1 MQLLAKDSTLTEL
14 AVMAVLKYWSKIHS
28 PKKVMFL
35 NALEEILD
43 IIEPFKS
50 VQLVEPLFRQLAKC
64 VSSPHFQASE
74 RCSTGIM
81 STS

>member
-50 VQLVEPLFRQLAKC
+50 VQLVEPLF
-64 VSSPHFQASE
+64 
-74 RCSTGIM
+74 
-81 STS
+81 